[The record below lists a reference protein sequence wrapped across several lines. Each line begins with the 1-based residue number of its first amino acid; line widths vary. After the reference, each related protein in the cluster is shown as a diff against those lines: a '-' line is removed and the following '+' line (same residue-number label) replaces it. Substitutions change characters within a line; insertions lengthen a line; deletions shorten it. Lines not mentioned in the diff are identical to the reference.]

1 MAFRLPFTRKKEKRD
16 RMLDETNSSAIM
28 VSLLGDNSNRKVTAD
43 EAMSIPSFA
52 ACVNYISS
60 VIASL
65 PIKLCEEKETINEFG
80 EKISTIEEIK
90 DDNRVT
96 LLNGETGD
104 LLTAYQMKSALI
116 RDYLVYGAGFIYIN
130 KKLNTPVSLNYV
142 DKKRINTIKKNTDAI
157 FKTASVMIDGATYR
171 EFEFIRLLRHS
182 VDGITGKGVADE
194 NSLILNV
201 AYTSLRFELNGVGNG
216 GAKKGFLVSERKLEP
231 EAFEKLKKAWEE
243 TYSNNKNK
251 VMVLNEGLKYQEAS
265 ATATEMQMYEQKE
278 ANGKEICKLFNL
290 SPEIISGQANEDA
303 QASAVRA
310 AIMPIVIDMQ
320 SVLNRDLLL
329 ESEKKTKYFVVD
341 MTELTKGDLLKRY
354 RAYQMGISANFIQPD
369 EVRYKEDMAPLGL
382 DFVKLGLNDVLY
394 NPKTKQ
400 VYTPNT
406 NQTKDISERALILSE
421 ICDIIEERKKTNY
434 IQGKD
439 GKMNGSYPLDN
450 NGGSDI
456 IKEPSPTGANELDVK
471 GFGSKQRLN
480 NHWMNGRTHKD
491 EYIKDGIL
499 TKEQYE
505 KRAVELLESPVGSNI
520 LGHIDKENHIIR
532 YDKQKNDFVKG
543 SISKGVNTMFKPKD
557 EYDYYDKMREE
568 DIKNG
573 GKT

>member
-1 MAFRLPFTRKKEKRD
+1 MAFRNPFKFKKEKRD
-16 RMLDETNSSAIM
+16 RMLDETNSSAIL
-28 VSLLGDNSNRKVTAD
+28 VNLLGDDAHRKVTAD

-65 PIKLCEEKETINEFG
+65 PIKLYEEKETINEFG

-90 DDNRVT
+90 NDNRVT
-96 LLNGETGD
+96 LLNDETGD

-116 RDYLVYGAGFIYIN
+116 RDYLIHGAGFVYIN
-130 KKLNTPVSLNYV
+130 KRLNTPVSLHYV
-142 DKKRINTIKKNTDAI
+142 EKNRINTLKKNTDAI

-182 VDGITGKGVADE
+182 VDGITGKGVVAE

-216 GAKKGFLVSERKLEP
+216 GAKKGFITAEHKLEK
-231 EAFEKLKKAWEE
+231 EALEKLKEAWKKI
-243 TYSNNKNK
+243 YSNNENE
-251 VMVLNEGLKYQEAS
+251 VMILNDGLKYQEAS

-278 ANGKEICKLFNL
+278 ANGKEICKLFNF

-310 AIMPIVIDMQ
+310 GITPIVIDMQ
-320 SVLNRDLLL
+320 SALNRDLLL

-341 MTELTKGDLLKRY
+341 MTELTKGDILKRY
-354 RAYQMGISANFIQPD
+354 RAYQIGLNANFIQPD

-406 NQTKDISERALILSE
+406 NQTKDISERALRIAE
-421 ICDIIEERKKTNY
+421 ICDIIEERY
-434 IQGKD
+434 
-439 GKMNGSYPLDN
+439 
-450 NGGSDI
+450 
-456 IKEPSPTGANELDVK
+456 K
-471 GFGSKQRLN
+471 GQPR
-480 NHWMNGRTHKD
+480 R
-491 EYIKDGIL
+491 
-499 TKEQYE
+499 
-505 KRAVELLESPVGSNI
+505 
-520 LGHIDKENHIIR
+520 
-532 YDKQKNDFVKG
+532 
-543 SISKGVNTMFKPKD
+543 
-557 EYDYYDKMREE
+557 
-568 DIKNG
+568 KNG
-573 GKT
+573 QFDFGKFRMSKREYTRVSHQIATEFPNLKADGTIHRYCNRNHQYFFSVKEFGLYEFHKKSKLK

>member
-16 RMLDETNSSAIM
+16 RMLDETNSSAIT
-28 VSLLGDNSNRKVTAD
+28 VSLLGDDAKRKVTAE

-130 KKLNTPVSLNYV
+130 KKLNTPVSLHYV
-142 DKKRINTIKKNTDAI
+142 EKNRITTLKKNTDAI

-201 AYTSLRFELNGVGNG
+201 AYTSLRYELNGVGNG
-216 GAKKGFLVSERKLEP
+216 GAKKGFVTSDRKLEKDAL
-231 EAFEKLKKAWEE
+231 ERLKKAWKDI
-243 TYSNNKNK
+243 YSNNKNE
-251 VMVLNEGLKYQEAS
+251 VMILNEGLKYQEAS

-290 SPEIISGQANEDA
+290 SPEIVSGQANEDA

-310 AIMPIVIDMQ
+310 AITPIVIDMQ
-320 SVLNRDLLL
+320 SALNRDLLL
-329 ESEKKTKYFVVD
+329 ESEKKTRYFVVD
-341 MTELTKGDLLKRY
+341 MTELTKGDTLKRY
-354 RAYQMGISANFIQPD
+354 RAYQIGIAANFIQPD

-406 NQTKDISERALILSE
+406 NQTKDISERALRIAE
-421 ICDIIEERKKTNY
+421 IYDIIEERKKTNY

-439 GKMNGSYPLDN
+439 GKMNGSRPLN
-450 NGGSDI
+450 SSGN
-456 IKEPSPTGANELDVK
+456 
-471 GFGSKQRLN
+471 FGKVRMSKR
-480 NHWMNGRTHKD
+480 
-491 EYIKDGIL
+491 EYTRVSHQFATDFPK
-499 TKEQYE
+499 
-505 KRAVELLESPVGSNI
+505 AVS
-520 LGHIDKENHIIR
+520 
-532 YDKQKNDFVKG
+532 
-543 SISKGVNTMFKPKD
+543 
-557 EYDYYDKMREE
+557 
-568 DIKNG
+568 
-573 GKT
+573 GKTYGYFNRNHFYVLNVIEFGTYKFLSKIAIVGNEDKINLVRETLKK